1 MPIAFELEQLRKHHN
16 CKHYF
21 ETGLWDPIQLDISSW
36 KAVESNFDTV
46 HCIELRQD
54 FVTKGN
60 VLFKEY
66 IDDGKYFLYNDD
78 SVNMKKYLDMHPFFN
93 TDKTV
98 FFLDAHVDNSNI
110 KDFTKK
116 CPLLE
121 ELTAIKSLS
130 FNEHVILID
139 DLRILKNKFP
149 WNEQSYGDI
158 NFLETI
164 QEIILSINP
173 NYQFATLNGVI
184 ENDVLCAYII

>member
-1 MPIAFELEQLRKHHN
+1 MPIAFDLESLRKHHK

-21 ETGLWDPIQLDISSW
+21 ETGLWDPMQLDISSW

-54 FVTKGN
+54 FVNTAN

-66 IDDGKYFLYNDD
+66 IDDGKYHLYNDD
-78 SVNMKKYLDMHPFFN
+78 SVNMKKYLDMHPYFN
-93 TDKTV
+93 VDKTV

-110 KDFTKK
+110 KDYTKK
-116 CPLLE
+116 CPLFE

-130 FNEHVILID
+130 FNEHIILID

-158 NFLETI
+158 NFLQTI
-164 QEIILSINP
+164 QQLILSINP
-173 NYQFATLNGVI
+173 NYEFATLNGHI
-184 ENDVLCAYII
+184 NNDVLCAYTI